1 MAPFDTSPH
10 VFYMILKEVQ
20 RGHAGDAPPVER
32 LSYLG
37 AEAARSFFLQLHSY
51 LFSAN
56 TLRAFVKN
64 LRLVNGQS
72 DPSLLLSHRI
82 MCVKTD
88 SLYERFIGS
97 VSKLFE
103 DDLGDYVLH
112 SCPYVTVHLGII
124 MSPFDSMIEAAM
136 CTGLQ
141 VATWASDNPLAR
153 FIHGDTFDELRVIVA
168 AVMAGLI
175 GQHREFIRTVK
186 IDYSFANREDIF
198 TALGLGLYLRGGG
211 DTKLNYHAFPLS
223 VKDRMPQI
231 WLNLL
236 RSMA

>member
-20 RGHAGDAPPVER
+20 HGQDGGVQR

-37 AEAARSFFLQLHSY
+37 AEAARSFLLKLHSY
-51 LFSAN
+51 LFSSH
-56 TLRAFVKN
+56 TLRAFVKS
-64 LRLVNGQS
+64 LRLVNAQS
-72 DPSLLLSHRI
+72 EPSLLLSHRV

-88 SLYERFIGS
+88 SPYQRYVGS

-103 DDLGDYVLH
+103 DDLGDFVLH
-112 SCPYVTVHLGII
+112 SCPYVTVHLGIV
-124 MSPFDSMIEAAM
+124 MSPFDSMIEAVM
-136 CTGLQ
+136 CTALQ

-153 FIHGDTFDELRVIVA
+153 FIYGDRFDELRVIVA

-186 IDYSFANREDIF
+186 IYYSFANKKDIF

-211 DTKLNYHAFPLS
+211 LSSLHYHAFPLS

-231 WLNLL
+231 CNLF